1 MKKTIALLLVVLM
14 MSFVMAA
21 CTQQAPAPAEA
32 PAPAPAAPAAQNP
45 APAAQPEAPAKPAL
59 NYPTKPIEIMLP
71 YAAGGGQD
79 VFSRITA
86 KYMLKYLPS
95 GSSVVVNNVT
105 GGGGVIGATAM
116 AGARNDGYTIG
127 SIVPFQL
134 TDQFVMKEIPYNE
147 TSFIPVGVGSYDCNF
162 IIVSTKL
169 GVKTFEEFVA
179 LAKEKPGK
187 ITMGMGGNWNV
198 HDFFRL
204 KLEKALGV
212 KFARMSFDGGASS
225 LQAVMSGDCDSSSNS
240 ISEALS
246 AIEAGQVIPI
256 CVSTPERISLMPD
269 VPTLKELG
277 VDMTHGQWRCLTVP
291 AGTDEAIQEYL
302 AEILDKVYSDS
313 EWIEECKQAGL
324 APVNYTGQ
332 AAKDYVSADFEIYK
346 ALINEL
352 GITPDFEF

>member
-1 MKKTIALLLVVLM
+1 MKKIIALLLIALLM
-14 MSFVMAA
+14 LSAIA
-21 CTQQAPAPAEA
+21 CAQPTPTPA
-32 PAPAPAAPAAQNP
+32 APAAPAAP
-45 APAAQPEAPAKPAL
+45 TETAAPAAQPEAPAQPAL

-95 GSSVVVNNVT
+95 GASVVVNNVT
-105 GGGGVIGATAM
+105 GGGGVIGATAIS
-116 AGARNDGYTIG
+116 GAKNDGYTLG

-134 TDQFVMKEIPYNE
+134 TDQFVMKEIPYTE
-147 TSFIPVGVGSYDCNF
+147 ASFVPVGVGSYDCNF
-162 IIVSTKL
+162 IVVSTKL

-179 LAKEKPGK
+179 LLKEKPGK
-187 ITMGMGGNWNV
+187 VTMGMGGNWNV

-246 AIEAGQVIPI
+246 AIEAGHVIPL

-277 VDMTHGQWRCLTVP
+277 VDMTHGQWRCITVP
-291 AGTDEAIQEYL
+291 PGTDEAIQAFL
-302 AEILDKVYSDS
+302 AEVLDKVYSDP

-332 AAKDYVSADFEIYK
+332 AAKDYVAQDFEVYK
-346 ALINEL
+346 TIINDL